1 MPKGSLL
8 LHVEG
13 VTKAFFANGE
23 KLDVLQPI
31 TLDIADSEFIGLIGP
46 SGCGKSTLLR
56 IIAGIERPDSGR
68 VSWPG
73 TQQGSIPSLSFAFQ
87 HLALFPW
94 RSVVRNIGFPLEVD
108 DMQTA
113 FDGKVR
119 DMVKAFALEGFE
131 HYFPWQISGGMKQRV
146 ALARA
151 LITKPQL
158 LILDEPFGALDVHA
172 RIQLQDLLLTTC
184 SGTGISVIMVSH
196 DLHEAVRMSDRILVL
211 SARPAHVVAEMVLPL
226 WSKRD
231 RLKLTASQTAPSV
244 ERLQE
249 LL

>member
-1 MPKGSLL
+1 MPKGSIL

-13 VTKAFFANGE
+13 VTKAFFANGD

-31 TLDIADSEFIGLIGP
+31 TLDVADSECVGLIGP

-56 IIAGIERPDSGR
+56 IIAGVERPDSGH

-73 TQQGSIPSLSFAFQ
+73 TRKGSIPSLSVAFQ
-87 HLALFPW
+87 HLALLPW
-94 RSVVRNIGFPLEVD
+94 RSVARNIGFPLEVAD
-108 DMQTA
+108 RGEL
-113 FDGKVR
+113 FGGRVR
-119 DMVKAFALEGFE
+119 DMVKAFGLEGFE
-131 HYFPWQISGGMKQRV
+131 HYFPWQLSGGMKQRV

-158 LILDEPFGALDVHA
+158 LILDEPFGALDVRA
-172 RIQLQDLLLTTC
+172 RIQLQDLILTTC
-184 SGTGISVIMVSH
+184 SATGVSVIVVSH

-211 SARPAHVVAEMVLPL
+211 SARPAHVVAEMVLPP
-226 WSKRD
+226 WSKAD
-231 RLKLTASQTAPSV
+231 RLKVMPSQTAPFV